1 MKILG
6 LTGGSGTGKSAAC
19 TAFARL
25 GCGVIDADATYR
37 TLCDTCEP
45 MLEEIQNVFGDV
57 FSTDGKLDRK
67 KLGAIVFADAQKL
80 QQLNAITHPYIR
92 QAARDAFAAY
102 SKRGCLLCIYDAPV
116 LFEGQMETLC
126 DKTCAVLAARNT
138 RIARIVARDAIT
150 EEYGRCAL
158 TRRKTM
164 HFTAKDAI
172 MSYKMMQTWT
182 HCIHRCARSMK
193 IWCANKRIGA
203 ERMKVSWK
211 TPCFMTKRPA
221 GIA

>member
-45 MLEEIQNVFGDV
+45 MLKEIQNVFGDV

-80 QQLNAITHPYIR
+80 QQLNAITHQYIR

-150 EEYGRCAL
+150 EEYAALRIDAQKDDAFYRERCDYVVQNDADL
-158 TRRKTM
+158 DTLYTQVRKIYEDM
-164 HFTAKDAI
+164 VRK
-172 MSYKMMQTWT
+172 
-182 HCIHRCARSMK
+182 
-193 IWCANKRIGA
+193 
-203 ERMKVSWK
+203 
-211 TPCFMTKRPA
+211 
-221 GIA
+221 

>member
-45 MLEEIQNVFGDV
+45 MLKEIQNVFGDV

-80 QQLNAITHPYIR
+80 QQLNVITHPYIR

-150 EEYGRCAL
+150 EEYAALRIDAQKDDAFYRERCDYVVQNDADL
-158 TRRKTM
+158 DTLYTQVRKIYEDM
-164 HFTAKDAI
+164 VRK
-172 MSYKMMQTWT
+172 
-182 HCIHRCARSMK
+182 
-193 IWCANKRIGA
+193 
-203 ERMKVSWK
+203 
-211 TPCFMTKRPA
+211 
-221 GIA
+221 

>member
-37 TLCDTCEP
+37 TLCDTCKP
-45 MLEEIQNVFGDV
+45 MLKEIQNVFGDV
-57 FSTDGKLDRK
+57 FYTDGKLDRK

-150 EEYGRCAL
+150 EEYAALRIDAQKDDAFYRERCDYIVQNDADL
-158 TRRKTM
+158 DTLYTQVRKIYEDM
-164 HFTAKDAI
+164 VRK
-172 MSYKMMQTWT
+172 
-182 HCIHRCARSMK
+182 
-193 IWCANKRIGA
+193 
-203 ERMKVSWK
+203 
-211 TPCFMTKRPA
+211 
-221 GIA
+221 

>member
-45 MLEEIQNVFGDV
+45 MLKEIQNVFGDV
-57 FSTDGKLDRK
+57 FSTNGKLDRK
-67 KLGAIVFADAQKL
+67 KLGTIVFADAQKL

-150 EEYGRCAL
+150 EEYAALRIDAQKDDAFYSERCDYVVQNDADL
-158 TRRKTM
+158 DTLYTQVRKIYEDM
-164 HFTAKDAI
+164 VRK
-172 MSYKMMQTWT
+172 
-182 HCIHRCARSMK
+182 
-193 IWCANKRIGA
+193 
-203 ERMKVSWK
+203 
-211 TPCFMTKRPA
+211 
-221 GIA
+221 

>member
-45 MLEEIQNVFGDV
+45 LLKEIQNVFGDV

-150 EEYGRCAL
+150 EEYAALRIDAQKDDAFYRERCDYVVQNDADL
-158 TRRKTM
+158 DTLYTQVRKIYEDM
-164 HFTAKDAI
+164 VRK
-172 MSYKMMQTWT
+172 
-182 HCIHRCARSMK
+182 
-193 IWCANKRIGA
+193 
-203 ERMKVSWK
+203 
-211 TPCFMTKRPA
+211 
-221 GIA
+221 

>member
-45 MLEEIQNVFGDV
+45 MLKEIQNVFGDV
-57 FSTDGKLDRK
+57 FSTNGKLDRK

-92 QAARDAFAAY
+92 QAAGDAFAAY

-150 EEYGRCAL
+150 EEYAALRIDAQKDDAFYRERCDYVVQNDADL
-158 TRRKTM
+158 DTLYTQVRKIYEDM
-164 HFTAKDAI
+164 VRK
-172 MSYKMMQTWT
+172 
-182 HCIHRCARSMK
+182 
-193 IWCANKRIGA
+193 
-203 ERMKVSWK
+203 
-211 TPCFMTKRPA
+211 
-221 GIA
+221 

>member
-45 MLEEIQNVFGDV
+45 MLKEIQNVFGDV
-57 FSTDGKLDRK
+57 FSTEGKLDRK

-138 RIARIVARDAIT
+138 RIARIMARDAIT
-150 EEYGRCAL
+150 EEYAALRIDAQKDDAFYRERCDYVVQNDADL
-158 TRRKTM
+158 DTLYTQVRKIYEDM
-164 HFTAKDAI
+164 VRK
-172 MSYKMMQTWT
+172 
-182 HCIHRCARSMK
+182 
-193 IWCANKRIGA
+193 
-203 ERMKVSWK
+203 
-211 TPCFMTKRPA
+211 
-221 GIA
+221 

>member
-45 MLEEIQNVFGDV
+45 MLKEIQNVFGDV

-150 EEYGRCAL
+150 EEYAALRIDAQKDDSFYRERCDYVVQNDADL
-158 TRRKTM
+158 DTLYTQVRKIYEDM
-164 HFTAKDAI
+164 VRK
-172 MSYKMMQTWT
+172 
-182 HCIHRCARSMK
+182 
-193 IWCANKRIGA
+193 
-203 ERMKVSWK
+203 
-211 TPCFMTKRPA
+211 
-221 GIA
+221 

>member
-45 MLEEIQNVFGDV
+45 MLKEIQNVFGDV
-57 FSTDGKLDRK
+57 FSTDRKLDRK

-150 EEYGRCAL
+150 EEYAALRIDAQKDDAFYRERCDYIVQNDADL
-158 TRRKTM
+158 DTLYTQVRKIYEDM
-164 HFTAKDAI
+164 VRK
-172 MSYKMMQTWT
+172 
-182 HCIHRCARSMK
+182 
-193 IWCANKRIGA
+193 
-203 ERMKVSWK
+203 
-211 TPCFMTKRPA
+211 
-221 GIA
+221 

>member
-45 MLEEIQNVFGDV
+45 MLKEIQNVFGDV

-126 DKTCAVLAARNT
+126 DKTCAVLTARNT

-150 EEYGRCAL
+150 EEYAALRIDAQKDDAFYRERCDYIVQNDADL
-158 TRRKTM
+158 DTLYTQVRKIYEDM
-164 HFTAKDAI
+164 VRK
-172 MSYKMMQTWT
+172 
-182 HCIHRCARSMK
+182 
-193 IWCANKRIGA
+193 
-203 ERMKVSWK
+203 
-211 TPCFMTKRPA
+211 
-221 GIA
+221 

>member
-45 MLEEIQNVFGDV
+45 MLKEIQNVFGDV

-138 RIARIVARDAIT
+138 RIARIMSRDAIT
-150 EEYGRCAL
+150 EEYAALRIDAQKDDAFYRERCDYVVQNDADL
-158 TRRKTM
+158 DTLYTQVRKIYEDM
-164 HFTAKDAI
+164 VRK
-172 MSYKMMQTWT
+172 
-182 HCIHRCARSMK
+182 
-193 IWCANKRIGA
+193 
-203 ERMKVSWK
+203 
-211 TPCFMTKRPA
+211 
-221 GIA
+221 

>member
-45 MLEEIQNVFGDV
+45 MLKEIQNVFGDV
-57 FSTDGKLDRK
+57 FSTNGKLDRK
-67 KLGAIVFADAQKL
+67 KLGAIVFSDAQKL

-150 EEYGRCAL
+150 EEYAALRIDAQKDDAFYRERCDYVVQNDADL
-158 TRRKTM
+158 DTLYTQVRKIYEDM
-164 HFTAKDAI
+164 VRK
-172 MSYKMMQTWT
+172 
-182 HCIHRCARSMK
+182 
-193 IWCANKRIGA
+193 
-203 ERMKVSWK
+203 
-211 TPCFMTKRPA
+211 
-221 GIA
+221 

>member
-45 MLEEIQNVFGDV
+45 MLKEIQNVFGDV

-138 RIARIVARDAIT
+138 RIARIVERDAIT
-150 EEYGRCAL
+150 EEYAALRIDAQKDDAFYRERCDYVVQNDADL
-158 TRRKTM
+158 DTLYTQVRKIYEDM
-164 HFTAKDAI
+164 VRK
-172 MSYKMMQTWT
+172 
-182 HCIHRCARSMK
+182 
-193 IWCANKRIGA
+193 
-203 ERMKVSWK
+203 
-211 TPCFMTKRPA
+211 
-221 GIA
+221 

>member
-126 DKTCAVLAARNT
+126 DKTCAVLATRNT

-150 EEYGRCAL
+150 EEYAALRIDAQKDDAFYRERCDYVVQNDADL
-158 TRRKTM
+158 DTLYTQVRKIYEDM
-164 HFTAKDAI
+164 VRK
-172 MSYKMMQTWT
+172 
-182 HCIHRCARSMK
+182 
-193 IWCANKRIGA
+193 
-203 ERMKVSWK
+203 
-211 TPCFMTKRPA
+211 
-221 GIA
+221 

>member
-45 MLEEIQNVFGDV
+45 MLKEIQNVFGDV

-138 RIARIVARDAIT
+138 RIARIMARDAIT
-150 EEYGRCAL
+150 EEYAARRIDAQKDDAFYRERCDYVVQNDADL
-158 TRRKTM
+158 DTLYTQVRKIYEDM
-164 HFTAKDAI
+164 VRK
-172 MSYKMMQTWT
+172 
-182 HCIHRCARSMK
+182 
-193 IWCANKRIGA
+193 
-203 ERMKVSWK
+203 
-211 TPCFMTKRPA
+211 
-221 GIA
+221 

>member
-1 MKILG
+1 MKLLG

-45 MLEEIQNVFGDV
+45 MLKEIQNVFGDV

-150 EEYGRCAL
+150 EEYAALRIDAQKDDAFYRERCDYVVQNDADL
-158 TRRKTM
+158 DTLYTQVRKIYEDM
-164 HFTAKDAI
+164 VRK
-172 MSYKMMQTWT
+172 
-182 HCIHRCARSMK
+182 
-193 IWCANKRIGA
+193 
-203 ERMKVSWK
+203 
-211 TPCFMTKRPA
+211 
-221 GIA
+221 

>member
-45 MLEEIQNVFGDV
+45 MLKEIQNVFGDV
-57 FSTDGKLDRK
+57 FSTEGKLNRK

-150 EEYGRCAL
+150 EEYAALRIDAQKDDAFYRERCDYIVQNDADL
-158 TRRKTM
+158 DTLYTQVRKIYEDM
-164 HFTAKDAI
+164 VRK
-172 MSYKMMQTWT
+172 
-182 HCIHRCARSMK
+182 
-193 IWCANKRIGA
+193 
-203 ERMKVSWK
+203 
-211 TPCFMTKRPA
+211 
-221 GIA
+221 

>member
-37 TLCDTCEP
+37 TLCDTCEL
-45 MLEEIQNVFGDV
+45 MLKEIQNVFGDV
-57 FSTDGKLDRK
+57 FSTNGKLDRK

-92 QAARDAFAAY
+92 QAARDEFAAY

-150 EEYGRCAL
+150 EEYAALRIDAQKDDAFYRERCDYVVQNDADL
-158 TRRKTM
+158 DTLYTQVRKIYEDM
-164 HFTAKDAI
+164 VRK
-172 MSYKMMQTWT
+172 
-182 HCIHRCARSMK
+182 
-193 IWCANKRIGA
+193 
-203 ERMKVSWK
+203 
-211 TPCFMTKRPA
+211 
-221 GIA
+221 

>member
-37 TLCDTCEP
+37 TLCNTCEP
-45 MLEEIQNVFGDV
+45 MLKEIQNVFGDV
-57 FSTDGKLDRK
+57 FSTNGKLDRK
-67 KLGAIVFADAQKL
+67 KLGTIVFADAQKL

-150 EEYGRCAL
+150 EEYAALRIDAQKDDAFYRERCDYVVQNDADL
-158 TRRKTM
+158 DTLYTQVRKIYEDM
-164 HFTAKDAI
+164 VRK
-172 MSYKMMQTWT
+172 
-182 HCIHRCARSMK
+182 
-193 IWCANKRIGA
+193 
-203 ERMKVSWK
+203 
-211 TPCFMTKRPA
+211 
-221 GIA
+221 

>member
-45 MLEEIQNVFGDV
+45 MLKEIQNVFGDV

-138 RIARIVARDAIT
+138 RFARIVARDAIT
-150 EEYGRCAL
+150 EEYAALRIDAQKDDAFYRERCDYVVQNDADL
-158 TRRKTM
+158 DTLYTQVRKIYEDM
-164 HFTAKDAI
+164 VRK
-172 MSYKMMQTWT
+172 
-182 HCIHRCARSMK
+182 
-193 IWCANKRIGA
+193 
-203 ERMKVSWK
+203 
-211 TPCFMTKRPA
+211 
-221 GIA
+221 

>member
-45 MLEEIQNVFGDV
+45 MLKEIQNVFGDA

-150 EEYGRCAL
+150 EEYAALRIDAQKDDAFYRERCDYVVQNDADL
-158 TRRKTM
+158 DTLYTQVRKIYEDM
-164 HFTAKDAI
+164 VRK
-172 MSYKMMQTWT
+172 
-182 HCIHRCARSMK
+182 
-193 IWCANKRIGA
+193 
-203 ERMKVSWK
+203 
-211 TPCFMTKRPA
+211 
-221 GIA
+221 

>member
-45 MLEEIQNVFGDV
+45 MLKEIQNVFEDV

-150 EEYGRCAL
+150 EEYAALRIDAQKDDAFYRERCDYVVQNDADL
-158 TRRKTM
+158 DTLYTQVRKIYEDM
-164 HFTAKDAI
+164 VRK
-172 MSYKMMQTWT
+172 
-182 HCIHRCARSMK
+182 
-193 IWCANKRIGA
+193 
-203 ERMKVSWK
+203 
-211 TPCFMTKRPA
+211 
-221 GIA
+221 

>member
-1 MKILG
+1 MRILG

-45 MLEEIQNVFGDV
+45 MLKEIQNVFGDV

-150 EEYGRCAL
+150 EEYAALRIDAQKDDAFYRERCDYVVQNDADL
-158 TRRKTM
+158 DTLYTQVRKIYEDM
-164 HFTAKDAI
+164 VRK
-172 MSYKMMQTWT
+172 
-182 HCIHRCARSMK
+182 
-193 IWCANKRIGA
+193 
-203 ERMKVSWK
+203 
-211 TPCFMTKRPA
+211 
-221 GIA
+221 

>member
-45 MLEEIQNVFGDV
+45 MLKEIQNVFGDV

-150 EEYGRCAL
+150 EEYAALRIDAQKDDAFYRERCDYIVQNDADL
-158 TRRKTM
+158 DTLYIQVRKIYEDM
-164 HFTAKDAI
+164 VRK
-172 MSYKMMQTWT
+172 
-182 HCIHRCARSMK
+182 
-193 IWCANKRIGA
+193 
-203 ERMKVSWK
+203 
-211 TPCFMTKRPA
+211 
-221 GIA
+221 

>member
-45 MLEEIQNVFGDV
+45 MLKEIQNVFGDV
-57 FSTDGKLDRK
+57 FYTDEKLDRK

-150 EEYGRCAL
+150 EEYAALRIDAQKDDAFYRERCDYIVQNDADL
-158 TRRKTM
+158 DTLYTQVRKIYEDM
-164 HFTAKDAI
+164 VRK
-172 MSYKMMQTWT
+172 
-182 HCIHRCARSMK
+182 
-193 IWCANKRIGA
+193 
-203 ERMKVSWK
+203 
-211 TPCFMTKRPA
+211 
-221 GIA
+221 

>member
-25 GCGVIDADATYR
+25 GCGVIDADATYQ

-45 MLEEIQNVFGDV
+45 MLKEIQNVFGDV

-150 EEYGRCAL
+150 EEYAALRIDAQKDDAFYRERCDYVVQNDADL
-158 TRRKTM
+158 DTLYTQVRKIYEDM
-164 HFTAKDAI
+164 VRK
-172 MSYKMMQTWT
+172 
-182 HCIHRCARSMK
+182 
-193 IWCANKRIGA
+193 
-203 ERMKVSWK
+203 
-211 TPCFMTKRPA
+211 
-221 GIA
+221 

>member
-45 MLEEIQNVFGDV
+45 MLKEIQNVFGDV

-80 QQLNAITHPYIR
+80 QQLNAITHPYMMHRYCLKVKWRRFAIR
-92 QAARDAFAAY
+92 RVRCSRRAIRALRALW
-102 SKRGCLLCIYDAPV
+102 RGMRLRRS
-116 LFEGQMETLC
+116 M
-126 DKTCAVLAARNT
+126 R
-138 RIARIVARDAIT
+138 
-150 EEYGRCAL
+150 RCAL

-182 HCIHRCARSMK
+182 HCIHRCARSMR

-211 TPCFMTKRPA
+211 TPYFMTKRPA
-221 GIA
+221 GIE

>member
-45 MLEEIQNVFGDV
+45 MLKEIQNVFGDV

-80 QQLNAITHPYIR
+80 QQLNAITHPHIR

-150 EEYGRCAL
+150 EEYAALRIDAQKDDAFYRERCDYVVQNDADL
-158 TRRKTM
+158 DTLYTQVRKIYEDM
-164 HFTAKDAI
+164 VRK
-172 MSYKMMQTWT
+172 
-182 HCIHRCARSMK
+182 
-193 IWCANKRIGA
+193 
-203 ERMKVSWK
+203 
-211 TPCFMTKRPA
+211 
-221 GIA
+221 

>member
-45 MLEEIQNVFGDV
+45 MLKEIQNVFGDV

-67 KLGAIVFADAQKL
+67 KLGAIVFSDAQKL

-150 EEYGRCAL
+150 EEYAALRIDAQKDDVFYRERCDYVVQNDADL
-158 TRRKTM
+158 DTLYTQVRKIYEDM
-164 HFTAKDAI
+164 VRK
-172 MSYKMMQTWT
+172 
-182 HCIHRCARSMK
+182 
-193 IWCANKRIGA
+193 
-203 ERMKVSWK
+203 
-211 TPCFMTKRPA
+211 
-221 GIA
+221 

>member
-37 TLCDTCEP
+37 TLCDTCDP
-45 MLEEIQNVFGDV
+45 MLKEIQNVFGDV

-67 KLGAIVFADAQKL
+67 KLGTIVFADAQKL

-150 EEYGRCAL
+150 EEYAALRIDAQKDDAFYRERCDYVVQNDADL
-158 TRRKTM
+158 DTLYTQVRKIYEDM
-164 HFTAKDAI
+164 VRK
-172 MSYKMMQTWT
+172 
-182 HCIHRCARSMK
+182 
-193 IWCANKRIGA
+193 
-203 ERMKVSWK
+203 
-211 TPCFMTKRPA
+211 
-221 GIA
+221 

>member
-45 MLEEIQNVFGDV
+45 MLKEIQNVFGDV

-102 SKRGCLLCIYDAPV
+102 SKRGWLLCIYDAPV

-150 EEYGRCAL
+150 EEYAALRIDAQKDDAFYRERCDYVVQNDADL
-158 TRRKTM
+158 DTLYTQVRKIYEDM
-164 HFTAKDAI
+164 VRK
-172 MSYKMMQTWT
+172 
-182 HCIHRCARSMK
+182 
-193 IWCANKRIGA
+193 
-203 ERMKVSWK
+203 
-211 TPCFMTKRPA
+211 
-221 GIA
+221 

>member
-45 MLEEIQNVFGDV
+45 MLKEIQNVFGDV
-57 FSTDGKLDRK
+57 FSTDGKLNRK

-150 EEYGRCAL
+150 EEYAALRIDAQKDDAFYRERCDYIVQNDADL
-158 TRRKTM
+158 DTLYTQVRKIYEDM
-164 HFTAKDAI
+164 VRK
-172 MSYKMMQTWT
+172 
-182 HCIHRCARSMK
+182 
-193 IWCANKRIGA
+193 
-203 ERMKVSWK
+203 
-211 TPCFMTKRPA
+211 
-221 GIA
+221 

>member
-45 MLEEIQNVFGDV
+45 MLKEIQNVFGDV

-150 EEYGRCAL
+150 EEYAALRIDAQKDDSFYRERCDYIVQNDADL
-158 TRRKTM
+158 DTLYTQVRKIYEDM
-164 HFTAKDAI
+164 VRK
-172 MSYKMMQTWT
+172 
-182 HCIHRCARSMK
+182 
-193 IWCANKRIGA
+193 
-203 ERMKVSWK
+203 
-211 TPCFMTKRPA
+211 
-221 GIA
+221 

>member
-45 MLEEIQNVFGDV
+45 MLKEIQNVFGDV

-150 EEYGRCAL
+150 EEYAALRIDAQKDDAFYRERCDYVVQNDADL
-158 TRRKTM
+158 DTLYAQVRKIYEDM
-164 HFTAKDAI
+164 VRK
-172 MSYKMMQTWT
+172 
-182 HCIHRCARSMK
+182 
-193 IWCANKRIGA
+193 
-203 ERMKVSWK
+203 
-211 TPCFMTKRPA
+211 
-221 GIA
+221 

>member
-45 MLEEIQNVFGDV
+45 MLKEIQNVFGDV
-57 FSTDGKLDRK
+57 FSTEGKLDRK

-150 EEYGRCAL
+150 EEYAALRIDAQKDDAFYRERCDYVVQNDADL
-158 TRRKTM
+158 DTLYTQVRKIYEDM
-164 HFTAKDAI
+164 V
-172 MSYKMMQTWT
+172 
-182 HCIHRCARSMK
+182 R
-193 IWCANKRIGA
+193 
-203 ERMKVSWK
+203 E
-211 TPCFMTKRPA
+211 
-221 GIA
+221 